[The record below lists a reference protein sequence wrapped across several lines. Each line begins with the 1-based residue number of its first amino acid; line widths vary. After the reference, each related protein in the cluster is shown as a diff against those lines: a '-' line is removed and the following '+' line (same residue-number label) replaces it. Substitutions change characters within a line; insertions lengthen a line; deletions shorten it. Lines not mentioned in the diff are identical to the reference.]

1 MERNMSLRLCATN
14 PVSFR
19 IPPLLQANRSCR
31 VFRLKHYLKLLV
43 CQGITGLF
51 LLLAS
56 WPAGAQEPFLTES
69 EQAWIESHQLIKVGG
84 EFDWGPFDFVNEQG
98 EYSGIANDYLELISS
113 KTGLKFEVE
122 PGSWD
127 KLIRKIDNGEIDL
140 LPAVYYSEERGK
152 AYNFSKKYH
161 QVTEYFFARKGTGIL
176 SEADLPGKSVAI
188 VRGFASSDTLRQLYP
203 DLEILE
209 FGSVDEAIDAVVT
222 NKADLLFDA
231 LATLSF
237 TLRKKS
243 ITSIHPI
250 FALDG
255 NNSFD
260 LFMASRK
267 DMPELASIISRVLD
281 NTGEEEKQAIL
292 SKWLGLELAAP
303 VAAETVTADQLAK
316 ALVVIFAVVFALVL
330 AYILFRIRRQQG
342 EKRSVLVLIILM
354 LLASIVG
361 ELVMLKMYS
370 ENSEK
375 SFQTKQRRSESLQLV
390 DMLRQS
396 SDDLTRMARSYVTTG
411 DERFYG
417 YFNRILAIRSGEAPR
432 PLNYQR
438 VYWDHVT
445 ASGKLP
451 RADGEPASLGSLM
464 VEHGFSEQELNY
476 IKNAENSSNNLAVL
490 EAEAMS
496 TVKGIHAELDGLYS
510 KQNEIDREAAR
521 QILYGDEYHR
531 WKAQIMGYID
541 QTANAVD
548 QRTQRLLDA
557 LELRRRE
564 LSVIAIFL
572 GIACLIIV
580 AVVLL
585 LAVLWMRPDD
595 VLQKRAVLLRDRRS
609 IIREALAKIWPL
621 FLAAG
626 LAAVFSSGLIWR
638 NMLYLELTERED
650 MHDALSSVLDST
662 TGAIEQW
669 FLNQER
675 SVRVWAGLIGKEKVI
690 ETQVIADLSTPDPSS
705 SPFLPS
711 LVATLENLIAE
722 QGYEGFL
729 ILSKR
734 GQVIAS
740 DLEPLIGLQKNG
752 FISQE
757 FIDQIFAAPNYSSVR
772 LPRLWQNEVHGLK
785 SRLYMMAGA
794 AIAAEEGAP
803 EFALVFLIDPQRE
816 FASTLQRGRIGIS
829 GESYAFNRSGQLISE
844 GRNGPDL
851 LDTNLVQLPLTRMTA
866 SAIAG
871 HSDFDLDGY
880 NNHRGVPV
888 IGIWTWVEG
897 LGMGIATEIDL
908 KEASESTAQIRRQ
921 AIATVIFVLA
931 LLAGLTA
938 VFVRS
943 RINMA
948 LAQQERDKS
957 IKLSLLI
964 DRSSAHAAE
973 FESFDEALQ
982 YILTNTCETMGWP
995 LGHVYVANDTYDRM
1009 LPTETWHLDDPEM
1022 HKEFQDLT
1030 MKTEFFIG
1038 EGLPGRIA
1046 ESGQPAWIEDLIVDT
1061 NFPRN
1066 QLANNLGLCSAF
1078 GFPVKLGQ
1086 NTWAVLEFFSEQ
1098 PEAEDP
1104 DLMNMAVNLG
1114 AQLSSV
1120 LERNR
1125 FQKFVEERNREM
1137 ESVSS
1142 VVMRWL
1148 PDTTI
1153 SSINAYGLK
1162 LFGFDEDELVG
1173 KSMFDTILQD
1183 KAGAREGIGKMLHEI
1198 IRNPQEFTEIEG
1210 LNRDRENNE
1219 LWISW
1224 SNNPIVD
1231 QRGNL
1236 KEILSIGHNLTDRK
1250 RLQVELEVAMNTANA
1265 ATKAKGDFL
1274 ANMSHEIRTP
1284 MNAVIGLSDLCLRT
1298 ELSGKQQD
1306 YLAKIHGSAES
1317 LLGIINDILDF
1328 SKIEAGALDIEKIEF
1343 NIDQV
1348 LDNLATV
1355 AQVKIREKGLE
1366 LLFKRDLNVPTVL
1379 LGDPL
1384 RLGQVLINLTNNAI
1398 KFTEQGEI
1406 LVNIECIEK
1415 DDNQAA
1421 LEFSVSDTGIGMTME
1436 QQGKLF
1442 KSFTQADTS
1451 TTRKYGGT
1459 GLGLAIS
1466 KQLVELMGGNI
1477 SAESKPD
1484 VGSRFCFNVSLGI
1497 GQGANDKSFNTISDL
1512 QNMHVMV
1519 VDDNPTAREILATYL
1534 EAFTFKVD
1542 KAANANEMFRL
1553 LEETREPYGLIV
1565 LDWLMPGMEGLEAA
1579 RKIKTETRTEVVPRI
1594 ILVSA
1599 FSSGDVVDKPGG
1611 EHIDQFLA
1619 KPVSPS
1625 HLFDAVL
1632 AVFSVETDSLIKS
1645 SRGWQFDMEAL
1656 EPVRGAVILL
1666 VEDNEINQQV
1676 ASELLELAGFFVDI
1690 AKHGQ
1695 EALNMLADKT
1705 YDCVLMDV
1713 QMPVMDGFTATKK
1726 IRENLNYADL
1736 PILAMTAN
1744 ATLQERDRSLEA
1756 GMNDHITKPI
1766 RQQVLFEALLK
1777 WIPHIKR
1784 TLPETIRKAGIVENQ
1799 PGLPDLP
1806 GINTA
1811 DGLERLGGNVKA
1823 YIRLLQ
1829 KFSENQ
1835 ADVISD
1841 LARALESGNN
1851 RRAVRLVHTLKAVS
1865 GNIGANDL
1873 QESSA
1878 QLETA
1883 IIDERD
1889 DRIDSLFKE
1898 AGIELNRV
1906 FGLIKGISRQEKPTS
1921 PPVVNQLPE
1930 NLLQQIQ
1937 ILSEKL
1943 DEYDSDAEKVLFDI
1957 LDEVEGTPVHDMLAG
1972 IKKKIAQYDLEG
1984 AAGELKP
1991 LIKKIEQLGKDSA

>member
-1 MERNMSLRLCATN
+1 
-14 PVSFR
+14 
-19 IPPLLQANRSCR
+19 
-31 VFRLKHYLKLLV
+31 LKNYSKLLL
-43 CQGITGLF
+43 CQGIAG
-51 LLLAS
+51 LLLLVSGVAN
-56 WPAGAQEPFLTES
+56 AQELFLTEA
-69 EQAWIESHQLIKVGG
+69 EQAWIESHQLITVGG

-98 EYSGIANDYLELISS
+98 EYSGIANDYLKLISK

-122 PGSWD
+122 TDSWNN
-127 KLIRKIDNGEIDL
+127 LVQKIDNGEIDL

-161 QVTEYFFARKGTGIL
+161 QVTEYFFAREGAGIV
-176 SEADLPGKSVAI
+176 SESDLPGRSVAI
-188 VRGFASSDTLRQLYP
+188 VRGFASNDTLRQFYP
-203 DLEILE
+203 ELEILE
-209 FGSVDEAIDAVVT
+209 FGSVDEAIVAVVT
-222 NKADLLFDA
+222 NRADLLFDA

-243 ITSIHPI
+243 ITTIHPVI
-250 FALDG
+250 AFDG
-255 NNSFD
+255 NKPFD

-281 NTGEEEKQAIL
+281 NTNEDEKQAIL
-292 SKWLGLELAAP
+292 SKWLGHEPAAP
-303 VAAETVTADQLAK
+303 DVADSVSADQLAK
-316 ALVVIFAVVFALVL
+316 IMVVIFAIVFVLVL
-330 AYILFRIRRQQG
+330 AYILFRIRRHQG
-342 EKRSVLVLIILM
+342 EKKSVLVLVILM
-354 LLASIVG
+354 LLASIIG
-361 ELVMLKMYS
+361 ELFMLKLYS

-451 RADGEPASLGSLM
+451 RADGKPASLDSLM
-464 VEHGFSEQELNY
+464 VEHGFSQQEFNY
-476 IKNAENSSNNLAVL
+476 IKNAEDLSNNLAVL
-490 EAEAMS
+490 EAQAMN
-496 TVKGIHAELDGLYS
+496 TVKGIRVDANGLYS
-510 KQNEIDREAAR
+510 QQSMIDREAAR

-531 WKAQIMGYID
+531 WKARIMDSID
-541 QTANAVD
+541 QTAHAVD

-564 LSVIAIFL
+564 LLVIAIFL

-595 VLQKRAVLLRDRRS
+595 VLYKHAVLLRDRRS
-609 IIREALAKIWPL
+609 IIREALTKIWPL

-650 MHDALSSVLDST
+650 IHEALSSVLGST
-662 TGAIEQW
+662 TGAIQQL

-675 SVRVWAGLIGKEKVI
+675 RVRVWAGLIGREKVM
-690 ETQVIADLSTPDPSS
+690 ETQVVAGLSTADVSS
-705 SPFLPS
+705 SNFQPE

-722 QGYEGFL
+722 QDYEGFL

-740 DLEPLIGLQKNG
+740 DLEPLIGLQINE
-752 FISQE
+752 FISQD
-757 FIDQIFAAPNYSSVR
+757 FVDQTFAAPNYSSVR
-772 LPRLWQNEVHGLK
+772 LPRLWQNEINGLE

-794 AIAAEEGAP
+794 VIPVEEGTP
-803 EFALVFLIDPQRE
+803 EFALVFLIDPQTA
-816 FASTLQRGRIGIS
+816 FASILQRGRIGIS

-844 GRNGPDL
+844 GGNGKDP
-851 LDTNLVQLPLTRMTA
+851 LDTDLAQQPLTRMTA
-866 SAIAG
+866 SAVSG

-880 NNHRGVPV
+880 DNFRGVPV
-888 IGIWTWVEG
+888 IGIWTWVEE
-897 LGMGIATEIDL
+897 LGMGVATEINL

-938 VFVRS
+938 VFVRN

-948 LAQQERDKS
+948 LAQQELDKS
-957 IKLSLLI
+957 IKLSQLI

-973 FESFDEALQ
+973 FDSFDEALQ
-982 YILTNTCETMGWP
+982 YILINTCATMGWP
-995 LGHVYVANDTYDRM
+995 LGHVYVANNSYDRM
-1009 LPTETWHLDDPEM
+1009 LPTETWHLDDPQM
-1022 HKEFQDLT
+1022 HKKFRDLT
-1030 MKTEFFIG
+1030 MKTEFLIG

-1046 ESGQPAWIEDLIVDT
+1046 ESGQPAWIEDLLADT

-1078 GFPVKLGQ
+1078 GFPVKIGQ
-1086 NTWAVLEFFSEQ
+1086 NTWAVLEFFSEK
-1098 PEAEDP
+1098 PETEDP

-1137 ESVSS
+1137 EGVSS

-1162 LFGFDEDELVG
+1162 LFGFDEHELVG

-1183 KAGAREGIGKMLHEI
+1183 KSGARKGVEKILHDI
-1198 IRNPQEFTEIEG
+1198 ISSPQEFTEIEG

-1224 SNNPIVD
+1224 SSNPIVD
-1231 QRGNL
+1231 QHGNL

-1250 RLQVELEVAMNTANA
+1250 KLQVELEVAMNTANA

-1306 YLAKIHGSAES
+1306 YLEKIHGSAES

-1328 SKIEAGALDIEKIEF
+1328 SKIEAGALDIENIEF
-1343 NIDQV
+1343 NIDEV
-1348 LDNLATV
+1348 LDKLATV

-1366 LLFKRDLNVPTVL
+1366 LLFKRDLKVPTVL

-1398 KFTEQGEI
+1398 KFTEKGEI
-1406 LVNIECIEK
+1406 LVNIECSEK
-1415 DDNQAA
+1415 NDDQVT
-1421 LEFSVSDTGIGMTME
+1421 LEFSVNDTGIGMTTE

-1466 KQLVELMGGNI
+1466 KQLVELMGGKI
-1477 SAESKPD
+1477 SVKSEPD
-1484 VGSRFCFNVSLGI
+1484 VGSKFCFSGSFGI
-1497 GQGANDKSFNTISDL
+1497 GQGANDKCFNTIPDL

-1534 EAFTFKVD
+1534 EAFTFRVD

-1579 RKIKTETRTEVVPRI
+1579 RKIKTETGDEVAPRI
-1594 ILVSA
+1594 IMVSA
-1599 FSSGDVVDKPGG
+1599 FSSGEVVDKPGG
-1611 EHIDQFLA
+1611 EHIDRFLS

-1632 AVFSVETDSLIKS
+1632 SIFSVETDRLIQKS
-1645 SRGWQFDMEAL
+1645 SGWQFDMQTL
-1656 EPVRGAVILL
+1656 EPVLGATILL

-1713 QMPVMDGFTATKK
+1713 QMPVMDGFTTTKK
-1726 IRENLNYADL
+1726 IRENPNYADL

-1744 ATLQERDRSLEA
+1744 ATVQERERSLEA

-1784 TLPETIRKAGIVENQ
+1784 ELPETTQIAGIVENQ
-1799 PGLPDLP
+1799 PSLPELP

-1811 DGLERLGGNVKA
+1811 DGLERVGGNVKS

-1829 KFSENQ
+1829 KFAENQ
-1835 ADVISD
+1835 AGAISE
-1841 LARALESGNN
+1841 LSGALESGNN
-1851 RRAVRLVHTLKAVS
+1851 RRAVRLAHTLKAVS

-1873 QESSA
+1873 QETSA

-1883 IIDERD
+1883 IIDEAN
-1889 DRIDSLFKE
+1889 DRIDPLFE
-1898 AGIELNRV
+1898 ETGTELNRV
-1906 FGLIKGISRQEKPTS
+1906 IALIEEISRQKKPAS
-1921 PPVVNQLPE
+1921 PLVVKQLPQ

-1937 ILSEKL
+1937 ALLEKL
-1943 DEYDSDAEKVLFDI
+1943 DEYDSAAEKVLFDI
-1957 LDEVEGTPVHDMLAG
+1957 LDEVKGTPVHDMLAG

-1984 AAGELKP
+1984 AAEELKP
-1991 LIKKIEQLGKDSA
+1991 LIKKIEQVGKDSA